1 MRTRRTFKQ
10 VSPLNHCPHGTCLKN
25 PFRSKPPPAPL
36 PNKPWSNLPVW
47 RSEPHGSTLPG
58 GAILP
63 CSQPLRYLGQPWLSS
78 LAFYFMSPPPGILPP
93 PFLLRKL
100 YPPLNEKPT
109 SCTLFPVVWNCH
121 QNFSRSC
128 SSSVWWMADCDPGH
142 IQSLW
147 AYNLARRFFRARNV
161 ELAFNKIKAIF

>member
-1 MRTRRTFKQ
+1 MGPVSRTPFALSHHRLLSPTSRGPTFPSGVQ
-10 VSPLNHCPHGTCLKN
+10 SPM
-25 PFRSKPPPAPL
+25 APL
-36 PNKPWSNLPVW
+36 SLE
-47 RSEPHGSTLPG
+47 EPSY
-58 GAILP
+58 P